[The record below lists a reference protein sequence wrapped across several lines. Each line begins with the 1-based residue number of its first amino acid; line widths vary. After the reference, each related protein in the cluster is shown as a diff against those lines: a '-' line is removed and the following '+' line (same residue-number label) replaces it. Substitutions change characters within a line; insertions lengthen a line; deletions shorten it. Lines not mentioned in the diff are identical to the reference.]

1 MTTRL
6 DHKRG
11 STLRWHCLRTTDP
24 KPGSGE
30 QPQPISLTG
39 VSVACSLRDDV
50 RDFHR
55 SLSISFSGVNRAGG
69 EFLVYAAASEQ
80 DDWPLGDVFF
90 DFTFTSESPFA
101 GQDADVDKTETAV
114 MNIHK

>member
-1 MTTRL
+1 MTARI

-24 KPGSGE
+24 IPGSGE
-30 QPQPISLTG
+30 QPEPISLVG
-39 VSVACSLRDDV
+39 VSVSCVLRDEV
-50 RDFHR
+50 RDFR
-55 SLSISFSGVNRAGG
+55 RTLSISYSGVNRAGG
-69 EFLVYAAASEQ
+69 EFLVYASSSSQ

-101 GQDADVDKTETAV
+101 GQEDDVDKTETAII
-114 MNIHK
+114 NIHK